1 MDKLTKLLAYLWVGI
16 WTIGTI
22 IVFFLEIYVCVKF
35 YPEFISLGIGKMAVF
50 SFWGLILIGLI
61 AVIGYSTL
69 QIILSFTEDDNS
81 CDY

>member
-1 MDKLTKLLAYLWVGI
+1 MGWYMDNWDYNSIL
-16 WTIGTI
+16 
-22 IVFFLEIYVCVKF
+22 FRNIYVCKILSRI
-35 YPEFISLGIGKMAVF
+35 YFIGIGKMAVF

-69 QIILSFTEDDNS
+69 QIILSFTKDDNS